1 MFTIRMKWTN
11 YESKIYMQRGEFEM
25 SEKKPPHERM
35 TEKNNG
41 LSSTQEVLYQEE
53 FKKAD
58 KAAKNESGNRDEKKK
73 S

>member
-1 MFTIRMKWTN
+1 MTN
-11 YESKIYMQRGEFEM
+11 YHGYGKANIEVNLLM
-25 SEKKPPHERM
+25 SEKKMPHEKM

-41 LSSTQEVLYQEE
+41 LSSAQEVTYQNE

-58 KAAKNESGNRDEKKK
+58 NAVKNDTKAERQNRK

>member
-1 MFTIRMKWTN
+1 
-11 YESKIYMQRGEFEM
+11 M
-25 SEKKPPHERM
+25 SEKKALHERM

-41 LSSTQEVLYQEE
+41 LSSAQEVTYQSE

-58 KAAKNESGNRDEKKK
+58 NAIKNDKKAENQNHK

>member
-1 MFTIRMKWTN
+1 
-11 YESKIYMQRGEFEM
+11 M
-25 SEKKPPHERM
+25 SEKKAPHERM

-41 LSSTQEVLYQEE
+41 LSSTQEVTYQKE

-58 KAAKNESGNRDEKKK
+58 NAVKNEEKAKNQNPK

>member
-1 MFTIRMKWTN
+1 MN
-11 YESKIYMQRGEFEM
+11 
-25 SEKKPPHERM
+25 EKKAPHERM

-41 LSSTQEVLYQEE
+41 LSSTQEVTYQKE

-58 KAAKNESGNRDEKKK
+58 NAVKNEKNAQSPK

>member
-1 MFTIRMKWTN
+1 MN
-11 YESKIYMQRGEFEM
+11 
-25 SEKKPPHERM
+25 EKKAPHERM

-41 LSSTQEVLYQEE
+41 LSSAQEVTYQKE

-58 KAAKNESGNRDEKKK
+58 NAVKNEKKAQNQNPK

>member
-1 MFTIRMKWTN
+1 
-11 YESKIYMQRGEFEM
+11 M
-25 SEKKPPHERM
+25 SEKKMPHEKM

-41 LSSTQEVLYQEE
+41 LSSAQEVTYQNE

-58 KAAKNESGNRDEKKK
+58 NAVKNDTKAERQNRK

>member
-1 MFTIRMKWTN
+1 MK
-11 YESKIYMQRGEFEM
+11 
-25 SEKKPPHERM
+25 SEKKAPHERM

-41 LSSTQEVLYQEE
+41 LSSTQEVTYQRE

-58 KAAKNESGNRDEKKK
+58 NAVKNEKKAQNQNPQ